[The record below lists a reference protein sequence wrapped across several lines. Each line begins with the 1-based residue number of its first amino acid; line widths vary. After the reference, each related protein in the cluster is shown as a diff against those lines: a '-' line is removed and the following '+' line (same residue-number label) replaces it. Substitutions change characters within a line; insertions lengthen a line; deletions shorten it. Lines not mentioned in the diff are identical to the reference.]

1 MTKAELL
8 KVLDEKIEYIKGIT
22 YYNEKVKLKKILEGL
37 IYIKDELPILYD
49 RVEDGEFVPNEFEI
63 LSKKQFDLVKQ
74 CSEFSKMDDLKRHS
88 DVMKALFSNIID
100 FELLYD
106 ENVIKIARVSLYG
119 CPNVYI
125 IYFEDVF
132 KRKKISS

>member
-1 MTKAELL
+1 MKAKEFVD
-8 KVLDEKIEYIKGIT
+8 VLNEKIEYIKCVP

-49 RVEDGEFVPNEFEI
+49 RVEDGEVLQNEFEL

-74 CSEFSKMDDLKRHS
+74 CSEFSKMDDLKRRS

-100 FELLYD
+100 FEILYD
-106 ENVIKIARVSLYG
+106 ENEVKMATVSLLG

-125 IYFEDVF
+125 IWFEDVF
-132 KRKKISS
+132 KVKN

>member
-8 KVLDEKIEYIKGIT
+8 KVLDEKIEYIKCVP

-49 RVEDGEFVPNEFEI
+49 KVEDGEFVPNEFEI

-125 IYFEDVF
+125 IYFEDVDL
-132 KRKKISS
+132 ISS

>member
-1 MTKAELL
+1 MTKAKLL
-8 KVLDEKIEYIKGIT
+8 KVLNEKIKYIKCVPN
-22 YYNEKVKLKKILEGL
+22 YNEKVKLKKILEGL

-49 RVEDGEFVPNEFEI
+49 KVEDGEFVPNEFEI

-125 IYFEDVF
+125 IYFEDVDL
-132 KRKKISS
+132 ISS

>member
-8 KVLDEKIEYIKGIT
+8 KVLDEKIEYIKCVP

-37 IYIKDELPILYD
+37 IYIRDELSILYD
-49 RVEDGEFVPNEFEI
+49 RVEDGEVLPNEFEI
-63 LSKKQFDLVKQ
+63 LSKKQFDLVEQ

-125 IYFEDVF
+125 IYFEDVDL
-132 KRKKISS
+132 ISS

>member
-1 MTKAELL
+1 MKAKEFVD
-8 KVLDEKIEYIKGIT
+8 VLNEKIEYIKCVP
-22 YYNEKVKLKKILEGL
+22 NEKVKLKKILEGL
-37 IYIKDELPILYD
+37 TYIKDELPILYD
-49 RVEDGEFVPNEFEI
+49 KVEDGEVLPNEFEI

-74 CSEFSKMDDLKRHS
+74 CSEFSKMDDLKRRS

-106 ENVIKIARVSLYG
+106 EAVIKMAGVTLYG

-125 IYFEDVF
+125 IWFEDVF
-132 KRKKISS
+132 KVKN

>member
-1 MTKAELL
+1 MKAKEFVD
-8 KVLDEKIEYIKGIT
+8 VLNEKIEYIKCP

-37 IYIKDELPILYD
+37 TYIKDELPILYD
-49 RVEDGEFVPNEFEI
+49 KVEDGEVLPNEFEI

-74 CSEFSKMDDLKRHS
+74 CSEFSKMDDLKRRS

-106 ENVIKIARVSLYG
+106 EAVIKMAGVTLYG

-125 IYFEDVF
+125 IWFEDVF
-132 KRKKISS
+132 KVKN

>member
-8 KVLDEKIEYIKGIT
+8 KVLDEKIEYIKGIP

-132 KRKKISS
+132 RRRK

>member
-1 MTKAELL
+1 MNAKEFVD
-8 KVLDEKIEYIKGIT
+8 VLNEKIKYIKCVP

-49 RVEDGEFVPNEFEI
+49 KVEDGEVLPNEFEI

-74 CSEFSKMDDLKRHS
+74 CSEFSKMDDLKRRS

-106 ENVIKIARVSLYG
+106 EAVIKMAGVTLYG

-132 KRKKISS
+132 RKKVVL

>member
-1 MTKAELL
+1 MTKAKLL
-8 KVLDEKIEYIKGIT
+8 KVLNEKIKYIKCVPN
-22 YYNEKVKLKKILEGL
+22 YNEKVKLKKILEGL

-49 RVEDGEFVPNEFEI
+49 KVEDGEFVPNEFEI

-132 KRKKISS
+132 RRKK

>member
-1 MTKAELL
+1 MNAKEFVD
-8 KVLDEKIEYIKGIT
+8 VLNEKIKYIKCVPC
-22 YYNEKVKLKKILEGL
+22 YNEKVKLKKILEGL

-49 RVEDGEFVPNEFEI
+49 KVEDGEVLPNEFEI

-74 CSEFSKMDDLKRHS
+74 CSEFSKMDDLKRRS

-106 ENVIKIARVSLYG
+106 EAVIKMAGVTLYG

-132 KRKKISS
+132 RKKVVL

>member
-1 MTKAELL
+1 MKE
-8 KVLDEKIEYIKGIT
+8 KEFVDVLNEKIKYIEGIP

-132 KRKKISS
+132 KRKKFSS